1 LYIKIYFFIIIPE
14 YNKIEKQSGR
24 VCVFQSLVLSFILGG
39 IIVLTFALVDEKIYQ
54 EHRFPYIFLLSTFV
68 LLFESLLVFLDMTLF
83 SNIQLS
89 DLNMLLWPVY
99 LYPYYHYANRTNRL
113 CSIFY
118 SFFTY
123 LAVEGTATFLT
134 IIVSSVIGDAFVAAH
149 SIVYNMFIRLV
160 SLGIILKLI
169 DLFEFD
175 FTPFYEEEFEK
186 YLKILIS
193 VYFAI
198 FVVINFALWI
208 SEQAQFKNF
217 GSMLATICFFTFV
230 VSLFHMKIERDQ
242 YRKNLELEY
251 KEFSEQQM
259 SRYMAEIQSLYSI
272 VRGFRHDLGNLV
284 ISMSLAIEEENIPE
298 IRRIHRE
305 VLEKSYKKINAE
317 ELSGFNLVN
326 IRDSALRSILIRG
339 WLDARDAGV
348 EMTFETSEPI
358 EQLPVDLLDIVRI
371 VGILVTNAL
380 EASKEAE
387 EKKVHIAIFSISKIV
402 YLVIH
407 NTTNEI
413 TFDIRKIYEEGYSTK
428 GENRG
433 LGLNNVRKILANYG
447 TMFLET
453 ELQGN
458 RFLEIAKELEI
469 KLEVISTGK
478 ITEFENYIQ
487 HSEIHQLYFLDIHIQ
502 DNEYC
507 GLEIAQKIREANPY
521 AIIVFITTKS
531 EFASITYRYKV
542 SALDFIDKNLN
553 EDLFRLKIKECVE
566 YLTTIQIGN
575 DDLTDYFEYD
585 FKDKKIKI
593 PFKDILYIETVGS
606 AYKLNLVGKNFQKEI
621 AGSLSDVLEKD
632 VEDRYFSPHQS
643 FIVNR
648 SMIIGMDKKKKQL
661 LLKEGYSCPISRSNI
676 KRVKKLIEEQNLEF
690 SA

>member
-1 LYIKIYFFIIIPE
+1 M
-14 YNKIEKQSGR
+14 
-24 VCVFQSLVLSFILGG
+24 FQSLVLSFILGG

>member
-1 LYIKIYFFIIIPE
+1 VI
-14 YNKIEKQSGR
+14 
-24 VCVFQSLVLSFILGG
+24 QSLVLSFLLGG

-54 EHRFPYIFLLSTFV
+54 EHQFSFIFLLSTFV
-68 LLFESLLVFLDMTLF
+68 LLFESLLVFLDVTLV
-83 SNIQLS
+83 SNIRLS

-99 LYPYYHYANRTNRL
+99 LYPYYHYANRMNYL
-113 CSIFY
+113 CTIFY

-134 IIVSSVIGDAFVAAH
+134 IIVSSVLGDAFVAAH
-149 SIVYNMFIRLV
+149 SIVYNICIRLV

-175 FTPFYEEEFEK
+175 FTPFYEKKFEK
-186 YLKILIS
+186 YLKRVIC
-193 VYFAI
+193 VYFTI

-217 GSMLATICFFTFV
+217 GSMLATICFFFFV

-242 YRKNLELEY
+242 YRKNLALEY

-284 ISMSLAIEEENIPE
+284 ISMSLAIEEKNISE
-298 IRRIHRE
+298 IQRIHRE
-305 VLEKSYKKINAE
+305 VLEEGYKKINTE

-387 EKKVHIAIFSISKIV
+387 EKKVHVAIFSISKIV

-447 TMFLET
+447 TKQIRVEKHIV
-453 ELQGN
+453 
-458 RFLEIAKELEI
+458 EIAKELEI

-478 ITEFENYIQ
+478 LTEFENYIQ
-487 HSEIHQLYFLDIHIQ
+487 HSDIHQLYFLDIHIQ

-507 GLEIAQKIREANPY
+507 GLEIAKKIRATNPY

-553 EDLFRLKIKECVE
+553 EDLFRLKIKECIE

-593 PFKDILYIETVGS
+593 PF
-606 AYKLNLVGKNFQKEI
+606 
-621 AGSLSDVLEKD
+621 SLSDVLEKD
-632 VEDRYFSPHQS
+632 VEERYFSPHQS
-643 FIVNR
+643 YIVNR
-648 SMIIGMDKKKKQL
+648 SMIVGMDKKRKQL

>member
-433 LGLNNVRKILANYG
+433 LGLNNVRKILAISQQIRV
-447 TMFLET
+447 EKHIA
-453 ELQGN
+453 
-458 RFLEIAKELEI
+458 EIAKELEI

-478 ITEFENYIQ
+478 IKEFENYIQ

-553 EDLFRLKIKECVE
+553 EDLFRLKIKECIE

-632 VEDRYFSPHQS
+632 VEERYFSPHQS